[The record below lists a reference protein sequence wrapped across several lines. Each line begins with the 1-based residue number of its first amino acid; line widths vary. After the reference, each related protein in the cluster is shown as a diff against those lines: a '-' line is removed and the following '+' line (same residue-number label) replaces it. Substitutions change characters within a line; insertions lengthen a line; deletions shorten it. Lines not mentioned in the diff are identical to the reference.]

1 MTGGDLPRTTAKPTE
16 RATMATANLNLH
28 EIENAHEYLLRA
40 EQSLELDQDDVL
52 CEDDLPPM
60 RDEDVPDK
68 LWLGAVA
75 LFVTE
80 SGFDGNAIVRAVFA
94 EESVPASFR
103 REA

>member
-1 MTGGDLPRTTAKPTE
+1 M
-16 RATMATANLNLH
+16 
-28 EIENAHEYLLRA
+28 
-40 EQSLELDQDDVL
+40 L

-80 SGFDGNAIVRAVFA
+80 SGFDGNAIVRAVLA